1 MKLVKF
7 VPAIAATLVLAACS
21 TANDVASSS
30 VSAVSNTAGA
40 VTESASNV
48 GVAVVNSV
56 SGTAE
61 VTQASVKTSVGKIN
75 TTSKSVAYKCLN
87 KVKVSATYAFE
98 GDKPKAV
105 NLQLGKKVITGLLYD
120 ASNQDQ
126 PTFKSDKYVWN
137 LDNDFY
143 QDIYKSGAMLT
154 EDGKDSDM
162 ILAKLCEVDK
172 ATTKRLK

>member
-21 TANDVASSS
+21 TASDVASSTAG
-30 VSAVSNTAGA
+30 AVSNAAGA
-40 VTESASNV
+40 VTETVSNA
-48 GVAVVNSV
+48 GAAVVNTV
-56 SGTAE
+56 SGAADS
-61 VTQASVKTSVGKIN
+61 TQAAVKTQVEKIS

-172 ATTKRLK
+172 AATKRLK